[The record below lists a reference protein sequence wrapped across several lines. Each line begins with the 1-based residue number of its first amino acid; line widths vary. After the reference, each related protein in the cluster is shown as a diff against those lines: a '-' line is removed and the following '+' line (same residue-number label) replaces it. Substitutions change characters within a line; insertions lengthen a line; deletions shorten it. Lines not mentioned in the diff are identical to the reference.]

1 MSQSRQIRV
10 SKIQLSKFELVGVVG
25 MENKDE
31 INSGTEGGAMRSPIC
46 MSMLAGANSHRQ
58 TRRRRSPRNRRLF
71 LTAIDGKEKDSE
83 IAGSYWMCSRFMM
96 P

>member
-1 MSQSRQIRV
+1 MPLSRLIQV

-25 MENKDE
+25 MENREE
-31 INSGTEGGAMRSPIC
+31 ISGTEGGASRSPIC
-46 MSMLAGANSHRQ
+46 MSMLASTNSHRQ
-58 TRRRRSPRNRRLF
+58 TRRRRSPRIRRLF

>member
-1 MSQSRQIRV
+1 MVLRLVRI
-10 SKIQLSKFELVGVVG
+10 SKIQLSKFEFVGVVG
-25 MENKDE
+25 MENKDK
-31 INSGTEGGAMRSPIC
+31 ISGTEDGALRSPIC
-46 MSMLAGANSHRQ
+46 MSMLASANTHRL

-71 LTAIDGKEKDSE
+71 LTAIDGKENDSE

>member
-1 MSQSRQIRV
+1 MVLRLVRV
-10 SKIQLSKFELVGVVG
+10 SKIQLSKFEFVGVVG
-25 MENKDE
+25 MENNDK
-31 INSGTEGGAMRSPIC
+31 ISGTDNGALRSPIC
-46 MSMLAGANSHRQ
+46 MSMLASTNTHRQ

-71 LTAIDGKEKDSE
+71 LTAIDGKENESE